1 MALEMNTIGVKI
13 GWASETTK
21 GSRPTSGYTNIPDV
35 KEIPGIEST
44 PSQLEVTNLVDTH
57 RRYIPGVIDSGN
69 DFAMTANMTAA
80 LKTAWN
86 SMKTAADAAWESG
99 FSTWYEISIPN
110 FDSFYFAGRPTEIGA
125 SQLGVDAVIE
135 ATLHII
141 PNQIGGWATA
151 STT

>member
-1 MALEMNTIGVKI
+1 MALEMNTIGVRLK
-13 GWASETTK
+13 WASEVTA
-21 GSRPTSGYTNIPDV
+21 GSRPTSGFAEIPDL

-69 DFAMTANMTAA
+69 DFAMTANMTAS

-86 SMKTAADAAWESG
+86 SMKTAADAAWTSG
-99 FSTWYEISIPN
+99 KATWFEIVIPN
-110 FDSFYFAGRPTEIGA
+110 FDSFYFAGRPTELGA

-135 ATLHII
+135 ASLHII
-141 PNQIGGWATA
+141 PNQIAGWATA
-151 STT
+151 SS

>member
-13 GWASETTK
+13 GYCVETSA
-21 GSRPTSGYTNIPDV
+21 GSRPTSGYTNIPDI

-69 DFAMTANMTAA
+69 DFALTANLTAA
-80 LKTAWN
+80 LKTAWE
-86 SMKTAADAAWESG
+86 SLISAEATAWASG
-99 FSTWYEISIPN
+99 KSTWFEISIPN
-110 FDSFYFAGRPTEIGA
+110 FDSFYFAGRPTELGA

-135 ATLHII
+135 ASLHII

-151 STT
+151 SS